1 MCSGEWKEAEREPLS
16 TVKADENRASIATVV
31 DQEANIVEE
40 VDSCKKKA
48 AVQPQPDDER
58 RSR

>member
-16 TVKADENRASIATVV
+16 TVKADENGASLATVV

-48 AVQPQPDDER
+48 AVQPRSNDE
-58 RSR
+58 